1 MQIVSSMTDDKL
13 QSLLD
18 ELYFDDMID
27 FIEEMP
33 SSVVKRVLENYK
45 NENRSLI
52 NQFLSYE
59 EDSAGSLMTIDDMID
74 FIEEMPSSV
83 VKRVLEN
90 YKNENRSLINQFL
103 SYEEDSAGSLMTI
116 EYLSLKSH
124 WTVRESLNYIR
135 QKVKDLETIDVAYV
149 RDKNRVLIGEI
160 SLKNLLLSKD
170 EDIIEDVMNK
180 NVLYVTTST
189 NQEEAIELFKKY
201 DLTVL
206 PVIDKEKILVGIITI
221 DDMVDVI
228 EEENTEDFQ
237 KMAAMA
243 PSKEEYLESSVF
255 ELAKNRLTW
264 LLVLMVSATFTGSII
279 SKYEDIIEQM
289 VVLAAAIPMLMDT
302 GLAKN
307 RLTWLLVL
315 MVSAT
320 FTGSIISKYED
331 IIEQM
336 VVLAAAIPMLMDT
349 GGNAGSQS
357 STLVIRGMALG
368 EIKLKDWFRVVWKEL
383 RVGII
388 VALGLGLTGGNA
400 GSQSSTLVIRGMAL
414 GEIKLKDWFRV
425 VWKELRV
432 GIIVALGLGL
442 VNFCRMRFILKQDMK
457 ISFLGEIKL
466 KDWFRVVWKELRVG
480 IIVALGLGLVN
491 FCRMRFI
498 LKQDMKI
505 SFLVSFTL
513 GIVVVMAKLVGG
525 VLPLGAKKKLLPYEI
540 YFKTRYENIIFSIF
554 YFGTSCCYGKTCRWS
569 STTWS

>member
-1 MQIVSSMTDDKL
+1 MTKIRELLEKKDLKNLQEFLNSETSANIAEFIKENEEGEKENIILFRILSKEKAAEVFAELDADLQMQIVSSMTDDKL

-18 ELYFDDMID
+18 ELYF
-27 FIEEMP
+27 
-33 SSVVKRVLENYK
+33 
-45 NENRSLI
+45 
-52 NQFLSYE
+52 
-59 EDSAGSLMTIDDMID
+59 DDMID

-189 NQEEAIELFKKY
+189 NQEDAIEVFKKY

-302 GLAKN
+302 G
-307 RLTWLLVL
+307 
-315 MVSAT
+315 
-320 FTGSIISKYED
+320 
-331 IIEQM
+331 
-336 VVLAAAIPMLMDT
+336 
-349 GGNAGSQS
+349 GNAGSQS
-357 STLVIRGMALG
+357 STLVIRGMA
-368 EIKLKDWFRVVWKEL
+368 
-383 RVGII
+383 
-388 VALGLGLTGGNA
+388 
-400 GSQSSTLVIRGMAL
+400 
-414 GEIKLKDWFRV
+414 
-425 VWKELRV
+425 
-432 GIIVALGLGL
+432 
-442 VNFCRMRFILKQDMK
+442 
-457 ISFLGEIKL
+457 LGEIKL

-525 VLPLGAKKKLLPYEI
+525 VLPLGAKKLKMDPAIMAGPLVTTIVDALALMM
-540 YFKTRYENIIFSIF
+540 YFYIAMFLYKDVLNI
-554 YFGTSCCYGKTCRWS
+554 
-569 STTWS
+569 

>member
-1 MQIVSSMTDDKL
+1 MTKIRELLEKKDLKNLQEFLNSETSANIAEFIKENEEREKENIILFRILSKEKAAEVFAELDADLQIQIVSSMTDDKL

-18 ELYFDDMID
+18 ELYF
-27 FIEEMP
+27 
-33 SSVVKRVLENYK
+33 
-45 NENRSLI
+45 
-52 NQFLSYE
+52 
-59 EDSAGSLMTIDDMID
+59 DDMID

-189 NQEEAIELFKKY
+189 NQEDAIELFKKY

-302 GLAKN
+302 G
-307 RLTWLLVL
+307 
-315 MVSAT
+315 
-320 FTGSIISKYED
+320 
-331 IIEQM
+331 
-336 VVLAAAIPMLMDT
+336 
-349 GGNAGSQS
+349 GNAGSQS
-357 STLVIRGMALG
+357 STLVIRGMA
-368 EIKLKDWFRVVWKEL
+368 
-383 RVGII
+383 
-388 VALGLGLTGGNA
+388 
-400 GSQSSTLVIRGMAL
+400 
-414 GEIKLKDWFRV
+414 
-425 VWKELRV
+425 
-432 GIIVALGLGL
+432 
-442 VNFCRMRFILKQDMK
+442 
-457 ISFLGEIKL
+457 LGEIKL

-525 VLPLGAKKKLLPYEI
+525 VLPLGAKKLKMDPAIMAGPLVTTIVDALALMM
-540 YFKTRYENIIFSIF
+540 YFYIAMFLYKDVLNI
-554 YFGTSCCYGKTCRWS
+554 
-569 STTWS
+569 

>member
-1 MQIVSSMTDDKL
+1 MTKIRELLEKKDLKNLQEFLNSETSANIAEFIKENEEGEKENIILFRILSKEKAAEVFAELDADLQMQIVSSMTDDKL

-18 ELYFDDMID
+18 ELYF
-27 FIEEMP
+27 
-33 SSVVKRVLENYK
+33 
-45 NENRSLI
+45 
-52 NQFLSYE
+52 
-59 EDSAGSLMTIDDMID
+59 DDMID

-170 EDIIEDVMNK
+170 EDIIENVMNK

-302 GLAKN
+302 G
-307 RLTWLLVL
+307 
-315 MVSAT
+315 
-320 FTGSIISKYED
+320 
-331 IIEQM
+331 
-336 VVLAAAIPMLMDT
+336 
-349 GGNAGSQS
+349 GNAGSQS
-357 STLVIRGMALG
+357 STLVIRGMA
-368 EIKLKDWFRVVWKEL
+368 
-383 RVGII
+383 
-388 VALGLGLTGGNA
+388 
-400 GSQSSTLVIRGMAL
+400 
-414 GEIKLKDWFRV
+414 
-425 VWKELRV
+425 
-432 GIIVALGLGL
+432 
-442 VNFCRMRFILKQDMK
+442 
-457 ISFLGEIKL
+457 LGEIKL

-525 VLPLGAKKKLLPYEI
+525 VLPLGAKKLKMDPAIMAGPLVTTIVDALALMM
-540 YFKTRYENIIFSIF
+540 YFYIAMFLYKDVLNI
-554 YFGTSCCYGKTCRWS
+554 
-569 STTWS
+569 

>member
-1 MQIVSSMTDDKL
+1 MTKIRELLEKKDLKNLQEFLNSETSANIAEFIKENEEREKENIILFRILSKEKAAEVFAELDADLQMQIVSSMTDDKL

-18 ELYFDDMID
+18 ELYF
-27 FIEEMP
+27 
-33 SSVVKRVLENYK
+33 
-45 NENRSLI
+45 
-52 NQFLSYE
+52 
-59 EDSAGSLMTIDDMID
+59 DDMID

-189 NQEEAIELFKKY
+189 NQEDAIELFKKY

-302 GLAKN
+302 G
-307 RLTWLLVL
+307 
-315 MVSAT
+315 
-320 FTGSIISKYED
+320 
-331 IIEQM
+331 
-336 VVLAAAIPMLMDT
+336 
-349 GGNAGSQS
+349 GNAGSQS
-357 STLVIRGMALG
+357 STLVIRGMA
-368 EIKLKDWFRVVWKEL
+368 
-383 RVGII
+383 
-388 VALGLGLTGGNA
+388 
-400 GSQSSTLVIRGMAL
+400 
-414 GEIKLKDWFRV
+414 
-425 VWKELRV
+425 
-432 GIIVALGLGL
+432 
-442 VNFCRMRFILKQDMK
+442 
-457 ISFLGEIKL
+457 LGEIKL

-525 VLPLGAKKKLLPYEI
+525 VLPLGAKKLKMDPAIMAGPLVTTIVDALALMM
-540 YFKTRYENIIFSIF
+540 YFYIAMFLYKDVLNI
-554 YFGTSCCYGKTCRWS
+554 
-569 STTWS
+569 

>member
-1 MQIVSSMTDDKL
+1 MTKIRELLEKKDLKNLQEFLNSETSANIAEFIKENEEGEKENIILFRILSKEKAAEVFAELDADLQMQIVSSMTDDKL

-18 ELYFDDMID
+18 ELYF
-27 FIEEMP
+27 
-33 SSVVKRVLENYK
+33 
-45 NENRSLI
+45 
-52 NQFLSYE
+52 
-59 EDSAGSLMTIDDMID
+59 DDMID

-302 GLAKN
+302 G
-307 RLTWLLVL
+307 
-315 MVSAT
+315 
-320 FTGSIISKYED
+320 
-331 IIEQM
+331 
-336 VVLAAAIPMLMDT
+336 
-349 GGNAGSQS
+349 GNAGSQS

-368 EIKLKDWFRVVWKEL
+368 EIKLKDWFK
-383 RVGII
+383 
-388 VALGLGLTGGNA
+388 
-400 GSQSSTLVIRGMAL
+400 
-414 GEIKLKDWFRV
+414 
-425 VWKELRV
+425 
-432 GIIVALGLGL
+432 
-442 VNFCRMRFILKQDMK
+442 
-457 ISFLGEIKL
+457 
-466 KDWFRVVWKELRVG
+466 VVWKELRVG

-525 VLPLGAKKKLLPYEI
+525 VLPLGAKKLKMDPAIMAGPLVTTIVDALALMM
-540 YFKTRYENIIFSIF
+540 YFYIAMFLYKDVLNI
-554 YFGTSCCYGKTCRWS
+554 
-569 STTWS
+569 

>member
-1 MQIVSSMTDDKL
+1 MTKIRELLEKKDLKNLQEFLNSETSANIAEFIKENEEEEKENIILFRILSKEKAAEVFAELDADLQMQIVSSMTDDKL

-18 ELYFDDMID
+18 ELYF
-27 FIEEMP
+27 
-33 SSVVKRVLENYK
+33 
-45 NENRSLI
+45 
-52 NQFLSYE
+52 
-59 EDSAGSLMTIDDMID
+59 DDMID

-189 NQEEAIELFKKY
+189 NQEDAIELFKKY

-302 GLAKN
+302 G
-307 RLTWLLVL
+307 
-315 MVSAT
+315 
-320 FTGSIISKYED
+320 
-331 IIEQM
+331 
-336 VVLAAAIPMLMDT
+336 
-349 GGNAGSQS
+349 GNAGSQS
-357 STLVIRGMALG
+357 STLVIRGMA
-368 EIKLKDWFRVVWKEL
+368 
-383 RVGII
+383 
-388 VALGLGLTGGNA
+388 
-400 GSQSSTLVIRGMAL
+400 
-414 GEIKLKDWFRV
+414 
-425 VWKELRV
+425 
-432 GIIVALGLGL
+432 
-442 VNFCRMRFILKQDMK
+442 
-457 ISFLGEIKL
+457 LGEIKL

-525 VLPLGAKKKLLPYEI
+525 VLPLGAKKLKMDPAIMAGPLVTTIVDALALMM
-540 YFKTRYENIIFSIF
+540 YFYIAMFLYKDVLNI
-554 YFGTSCCYGKTCRWS
+554 
-569 STTWS
+569 

>member
-1 MQIVSSMTDDKL
+1 MTKIRELLEKKDLKNLQEFLNSETSANIAEFIKENEEGEKENIILFRILSKEKAAEVFAELDSDLQMQIVSSMTDDKL

-18 ELYFDDMID
+18 ELYF
-27 FIEEMP
+27 
-33 SSVVKRVLENYK
+33 
-45 NENRSLI
+45 
-52 NQFLSYE
+52 
-59 EDSAGSLMTIDDMID
+59 DDMID

-170 EDIIEDVMNK
+170 EDIIENVMNK

-302 GLAKN
+302 G
-307 RLTWLLVL
+307 
-315 MVSAT
+315 
-320 FTGSIISKYED
+320 
-331 IIEQM
+331 
-336 VVLAAAIPMLMDT
+336 
-349 GGNAGSQS
+349 GNAGSQS
-357 STLVIRGMALG
+357 STLVIRGMA
-368 EIKLKDWFRVVWKEL
+368 
-383 RVGII
+383 
-388 VALGLGLTGGNA
+388 
-400 GSQSSTLVIRGMAL
+400 
-414 GEIKLKDWFRV
+414 
-425 VWKELRV
+425 
-432 GIIVALGLGL
+432 
-442 VNFCRMRFILKQDMK
+442 
-457 ISFLGEIKL
+457 LGEIKL

-525 VLPLGAKKKLLPYEI
+525 VLPLGAKKLKMDPAIMAGPLVTTIVDALALMM
-540 YFKTRYENIIFSIF
+540 YFYIAMFLYKDILNI
-554 YFGTSCCYGKTCRWS
+554 
-569 STTWS
+569 

>member
-1 MQIVSSMTDDKL
+1 MTKIKELLEKKDLKNLQEFLNSETSANIAEFIKENEEGEKENIILFRILSKEKAAEVFAELDGDLQMQIVSSMTDDKL

-18 ELYFDDMID
+18 ELYF
-27 FIEEMP
+27 
-33 SSVVKRVLENYK
+33 
-45 NENRSLI
+45 
-52 NQFLSYE
+52 
-59 EDSAGSLMTIDDMID
+59 DDMID

-302 GLAKN
+302 G
-307 RLTWLLVL
+307 
-315 MVSAT
+315 
-320 FTGSIISKYED
+320 
-331 IIEQM
+331 
-336 VVLAAAIPMLMDT
+336 
-349 GGNAGSQS
+349 GNAGSQS
-357 STLVIRGMALG
+357 STLVIRGMA
-368 EIKLKDWFRVVWKEL
+368 
-383 RVGII
+383 
-388 VALGLGLTGGNA
+388 
-400 GSQSSTLVIRGMAL
+400 
-414 GEIKLKDWFRV
+414 
-425 VWKELRV
+425 
-432 GIIVALGLGL
+432 
-442 VNFCRMRFILKQDMK
+442 
-457 ISFLGEIKL
+457 LGEIKL

-525 VLPLGAKKKLLPYEI
+525 VLPLGAKKLKMDPAIMAGPLVTTIVDALALMM
-540 YFKTRYENIIFSIF
+540 YFYIAMFLYKDILNI
-554 YFGTSCCYGKTCRWS
+554 
-569 STTWS
+569 

>member
-1 MQIVSSMTDDKL
+1 MTKIRELLEKKDLKNLQEFLNSETSANIAEFIKENEEGEKENIILFRILSKEKAAEVFAELDADLQMQIVSSMTDDKL

-18 ELYFDDMID
+18 ELYF
-27 FIEEMP
+27 
-33 SSVVKRVLENYK
+33 
-45 NENRSLI
+45 
-52 NQFLSYE
+52 
-59 EDSAGSLMTIDDMID
+59 DDMID

-160 SLKNLLLSKD
+160 SLKNLLLSDD
-170 EDIIEDVMNK
+170 EDIIENVMNK

-255 ELAKNRLTW
+255 ELAKNRLAW

-279 SKYEDIIEQM
+279 SKYED
-289 VVLAAAIPMLMDT
+289 V
-302 GLAKN
+302 
-307 RLTWLLVL
+307 
-315 MVSAT
+315 
-320 FTGSIISKYED
+320 
-331 IIEQM
+331 IEQM

-368 EIKLKDWFRVVWKEL
+368 EIKLKDWFRV
-383 RVGII
+383 I
-388 VALGLGLTGGNA
+388 
-400 GSQSSTLVIRGMAL
+400 
-414 GEIKLKDWFRV
+414 
-425 VWKELRV
+425 
-432 GIIVALGLGL
+432 
-442 VNFCRMRFILKQDMK
+442 
-457 ISFLGEIKL
+457 
-466 KDWFRVVWKELRVG
+466 WKELRVG

-525 VLPLGAKKKLLPYEI
+525 VLPLGAKKLKMDPAIMAGPLVTTIVDALALMM
-540 YFKTRYENIIFSIF
+540 YFYIAMFLYKDVLNI
-554 YFGTSCCYGKTCRWS
+554 
-569 STTWS
+569 

>member
-1 MQIVSSMTDDKL
+1 MTKIRELLEKKDLKNLQEFLNSETSANIAEFIKENEEGEKENIILFRILSKEKAAEVFAELDADLQMQIVSSMTDDKL

-18 ELYFDDMID
+18 ELYF
-27 FIEEMP
+27 
-33 SSVVKRVLENYK
+33 
-45 NENRSLI
+45 
-52 NQFLSYE
+52 
-59 EDSAGSLMTIDDMID
+59 DDMID

-170 EDIIEDVMNK
+170 EDIIENVMNK

-189 NQEEAIELFKKY
+189 NQEDAIELFKKY

-302 GLAKN
+302 G
-307 RLTWLLVL
+307 
-315 MVSAT
+315 
-320 FTGSIISKYED
+320 
-331 IIEQM
+331 
-336 VVLAAAIPMLMDT
+336 
-349 GGNAGSQS
+349 GNAGSQS

-383 RVGII
+383 RVGI
-388 VALGLGLTGGNA
+388 V
-400 GSQSSTLVIRGMAL
+400 
-414 GEIKLKDWFRV
+414 
-425 VWKELRV
+425 
-432 GIIVALGLGL
+432 
-442 VNFCRMRFILKQDMK
+442 
-457 ISFLGEIKL
+457 
-466 KDWFRVVWKELRVG
+466 
-480 IIVALGLGLVN
+480 VALGLGLVN

-525 VLPLGAKKKLLPYEI
+525 VLPLGAKKLKMDPAIMAGPLVTTIVDALALMM
-540 YFKTRYENIIFSIF
+540 YFYIAMFLYKDVLNI
-554 YFGTSCCYGKTCRWS
+554 
-569 STTWS
+569 

>member
-1 MQIVSSMTDDKL
+1 MTKIRELLEKKDLKNLQEFLNSETSANIAEFIKENEEGEKENIILFRILSKEKAAEVFAELDADLQMQIVSSMTDDKL

-18 ELYFDDMID
+18 ELYF
-27 FIEEMP
+27 
-33 SSVVKRVLENYK
+33 
-45 NENRSLI
+45 
-52 NQFLSYE
+52 
-59 EDSAGSLMTIDDMID
+59 DDMID

-189 NQEEAIELFKKY
+189 NQEDAIELFKKY

-302 GLAKN
+302 G
-307 RLTWLLVL
+307 
-315 MVSAT
+315 
-320 FTGSIISKYED
+320 
-331 IIEQM
+331 
-336 VVLAAAIPMLMDT
+336 
-349 GGNAGSQS
+349 GNAGSQS

-368 EIKLKDWFRVVWKEL
+368 EIKLKDWFK
-383 RVGII
+383 
-388 VALGLGLTGGNA
+388 
-400 GSQSSTLVIRGMAL
+400 
-414 GEIKLKDWFRV
+414 
-425 VWKELRV
+425 
-432 GIIVALGLGL
+432 
-442 VNFCRMRFILKQDMK
+442 
-457 ISFLGEIKL
+457 
-466 KDWFRVVWKELRVG
+466 VVWKELRVG

-525 VLPLGAKKKLLPYEI
+525 VLPLGAKKLKMDPAIMAGPLVTTIVDALALMM
-540 YFKTRYENIIFSIF
+540 YFYIAMFLYKDVLNI
-554 YFGTSCCYGKTCRWS
+554 
-569 STTWS
+569 

>member
-1 MQIVSSMTDDKL
+1 MTKIRELLEKKDLKNLQEFLNSETSANIAEFIKENEEGEKENIILFRILSKEKAAEVFAELDADLQMQIVSSMTDDKL

-18 ELYFDDMID
+18 ELYF
-27 FIEEMP
+27 
-33 SSVVKRVLENYK
+33 
-45 NENRSLI
+45 
-52 NQFLSYE
+52 
-59 EDSAGSLMTIDDMID
+59 DDMID

-302 GLAKN
+302 G
-307 RLTWLLVL
+307 
-315 MVSAT
+315 
-320 FTGSIISKYED
+320 
-331 IIEQM
+331 
-336 VVLAAAIPMLMDT
+336 
-349 GGNAGSQS
+349 GNAGSQS

-388 VALGLGLTGGNA
+388 VA
-400 GSQSSTLVIRGMAL
+400 
-414 GEIKLKDWFRV
+414 F
-425 VWKELRV
+425 
-432 GIIVALGLGL
+432 
-442 VNFCRMRFILKQDMK
+442 
-457 ISFLGEIKL
+457 
-466 KDWFRVVWKELRVG
+466 
-480 IIVALGLGLVN
+480 GLGLVN

-525 VLPLGAKKKLLPYEI
+525 VLPLGAKKLKMDPAIMAGPLVTTIVDALALMM
-540 YFKTRYENIIFSIF
+540 YFYIAMFLYKDVLNI
-554 YFGTSCCYGKTCRWS
+554 
-569 STTWS
+569 

>member
-1 MQIVSSMTDDKL
+1 MTKIRELLEKKDLKNLQEFLNSETSANIAEFIKENEEGEKENIILFRILSKEKAAEVFAELDADLQMQIVSSMIDDKL

-18 ELYFDDMID
+18 ELYF
-27 FIEEMP
+27 
-33 SSVVKRVLENYK
+33 
-45 NENRSLI
+45 
-52 NQFLSYE
+52 
-59 EDSAGSLMTIDDMID
+59 DDMID

-170 EDIIEDVMNK
+170 EDIIENVMNK

-189 NQEEAIELFKKY
+189 NQEDAIELFKKY

-302 GLAKN
+302 G
-307 RLTWLLVL
+307 
-315 MVSAT
+315 
-320 FTGSIISKYED
+320 
-331 IIEQM
+331 
-336 VVLAAAIPMLMDT
+336 
-349 GGNAGSQS
+349 GNAGSQS
-357 STLVIRGMALG
+357 STLVIRGMA
-368 EIKLKDWFRVVWKEL
+368 
-383 RVGII
+383 
-388 VALGLGLTGGNA
+388 
-400 GSQSSTLVIRGMAL
+400 
-414 GEIKLKDWFRV
+414 
-425 VWKELRV
+425 
-432 GIIVALGLGL
+432 
-442 VNFCRMRFILKQDMK
+442 
-457 ISFLGEIKL
+457 LGEIKL

-525 VLPLGAKKKLLPYEI
+525 VLPLGAKKLKMDPAIMAGPLVTTIVDALALMM
-540 YFKTRYENIIFSIF
+540 YFYIAMFLYKDVLNI
-554 YFGTSCCYGKTCRWS
+554 
-569 STTWS
+569 

>member
-1 MQIVSSMTDDKL
+1 MTKIRELLEKKDLKNLQEFLNSETSANIAEFIKENEEGEKENIILFRILSKEKAAEVFAELDADLQMQIVSSMTDDKL

-18 ELYFDDMID
+18 ELYF
-27 FIEEMP
+27 
-33 SSVVKRVLENYK
+33 
-45 NENRSLI
+45 
-52 NQFLSYE
+52 
-59 EDSAGSLMTIDDMID
+59 DDMID

-189 NQEEAIELFKKY
+189 NQEDAIELFKKY

-302 GLAKN
+302 G
-307 RLTWLLVL
+307 
-315 MVSAT
+315 
-320 FTGSIISKYED
+320 
-331 IIEQM
+331 
-336 VVLAAAIPMLMDT
+336 
-349 GGNAGSQS
+349 GNAGSQS
-357 STLVIRGMALG
+357 STLVIRGMA
-368 EIKLKDWFRVVWKEL
+368 
-383 RVGII
+383 
-388 VALGLGLTGGNA
+388 
-400 GSQSSTLVIRGMAL
+400 
-414 GEIKLKDWFRV
+414 
-425 VWKELRV
+425 
-432 GIIVALGLGL
+432 
-442 VNFCRMRFILKQDMK
+442 
-457 ISFLGEIKL
+457 LGEIKL

-525 VLPLGAKKKLLPYEI
+525 VLPLGAKKLKMDPAIMAGPLVTTIVDALALI
-540 YFKTRYENIIFSIF
+540 MYFYIAMFLYKDVLNI
-554 YFGTSCCYGKTCRWS
+554 
-569 STTWS
+569 

>member
-1 MQIVSSMTDDKL
+1 MTKIRELLEKKDLKNLQEFLNSETSANIAEFIKENEEGEKENIILFRILSKEKAAEVFAELDSDLQMQIVSSMTDDKL

-18 ELYFDDMID
+18 ELYF
-27 FIEEMP
+27 
-33 SSVVKRVLENYK
+33 
-45 NENRSLI
+45 
-52 NQFLSYE
+52 
-59 EDSAGSLMTIDDMID
+59 DDMID

-149 RDKNRVLIGEI
+149 RDKNKVLIGEI

-189 NQEEAIELFKKY
+189 NQEDAIELFKKY

-264 LLVLMVSATFTGSII
+264 LLVLMA
-279 SKYEDIIEQM
+279 
-289 VVLAAAIPMLMDT
+289 
-302 GLAKN
+302 
-307 RLTWLLVL
+307 
-315 MVSAT
+315 SAT

-388 VALGLGLTGGNA
+388 VALGLGL
-400 GSQSSTLVIRGMAL
+400 
-414 GEIKLKDWFRV
+414 
-425 VWKELRV
+425 
-432 GIIVALGLGL
+432 
-442 VNFCRMRFILKQDMK
+442 
-457 ISFLGEIKL
+457 
-466 KDWFRVVWKELRVG
+466 
-480 IIVALGLGLVN
+480 VN

-525 VLPLGAKKKLLPYEI
+525 VLPLGAKKLKMDPAIMAGPLVTTIVDALALMM
-540 YFKTRYENIIFSIF
+540 YFYIAMFLYKDVLNI
-554 YFGTSCCYGKTCRWS
+554 
-569 STTWS
+569 

>member
-1 MQIVSSMTDDKL
+1 MTKIRELLEKKDLKNLQEFLNSETSANIAEFIKENEEGEKENIILFRILSKEKAAEVFAELDADLQMQIVSSMTDDKL

-18 ELYFDDMID
+18 ELYF
-27 FIEEMP
+27 
-33 SSVVKRVLENYK
+33 
-45 NENRSLI
+45 
-52 NQFLSYE
+52 
-59 EDSAGSLMTIDDMID
+59 DDMID

-189 NQEEAIELFKKY
+189 NQEDAIELFKKY

-302 GLAKN
+302 G
-307 RLTWLLVL
+307 
-315 MVSAT
+315 
-320 FTGSIISKYED
+320 
-331 IIEQM
+331 
-336 VVLAAAIPMLMDT
+336 
-349 GGNAGSQS
+349 GNAGSQS
-357 STLVIRGMALG
+357 STLVIRGMA
-368 EIKLKDWFRVVWKEL
+368 
-383 RVGII
+383 
-388 VALGLGLTGGNA
+388 
-400 GSQSSTLVIRGMAL
+400 
-414 GEIKLKDWFRV
+414 
-425 VWKELRV
+425 
-432 GIIVALGLGL
+432 
-442 VNFCRMRFILKQDMK
+442 
-457 ISFLGEIKL
+457 LGEIKL

-525 VLPLGAKKKLLPYEI
+525 VLPLGAKKLKMDPAIMAGPLVTTIVDALALMM
-540 YFKTRYENIIFSIF
+540 YFYIAMFLYKDVLNI
-554 YFGTSCCYGKTCRWS
+554 
-569 STTWS
+569 

>member
-1 MQIVSSMTDDKL
+1 MFMTKIRELLEKKDLKNLQEFLNSETSANIAEFIKENEEGEKENIILFRILSKEKAAEVFAELDADLQMQIVSSMTDDKL

-18 ELYFDDMID
+18 ELYF
-27 FIEEMP
+27 
-33 SSVVKRVLENYK
+33 
-45 NENRSLI
+45 
-52 NQFLSYE
+52 
-59 EDSAGSLMTIDDMID
+59 DDMID

-170 EDIIEDVMNK
+170 EDIIENVMNK

-189 NQEEAIELFKKY
+189 NQEDAIELFKKY

-302 GLAKN
+302 G
-307 RLTWLLVL
+307 
-315 MVSAT
+315 
-320 FTGSIISKYED
+320 
-331 IIEQM
+331 
-336 VVLAAAIPMLMDT
+336 
-349 GGNAGSQS
+349 GNAGSQS
-357 STLVIRGMALG
+357 STLVIRGMA
-368 EIKLKDWFRVVWKEL
+368 
-383 RVGII
+383 
-388 VALGLGLTGGNA
+388 
-400 GSQSSTLVIRGMAL
+400 
-414 GEIKLKDWFRV
+414 
-425 VWKELRV
+425 
-432 GIIVALGLGL
+432 
-442 VNFCRMRFILKQDMK
+442 
-457 ISFLGEIKL
+457 LGEIKL

-525 VLPLGAKKKLLPYEI
+525 VLPLGAKKLKMDPAIMAGPLVTTIVDALALMM
-540 YFKTRYENIIFSIF
+540 YFYIAMFLYKDVLNI
-554 YFGTSCCYGKTCRWS
+554 
-569 STTWS
+569 

>member
-1 MQIVSSMTDDKL
+1 MTKIRELLEKKDLKNLQEFLNSETSANIAEFIKENEEGEKENIILFRILSKEKAAEVFAELDADLQMQIVSSMTDDKL

-18 ELYFDDMID
+18 ELYF
-27 FIEEMP
+27 
-33 SSVVKRVLENYK
+33 
-45 NENRSLI
+45 
-52 NQFLSYE
+52 
-59 EDSAGSLMTIDDMID
+59 DDMID

-149 RDKNRVLIGEI
+149 RDKNKVLIGEI

-189 NQEEAIELFKKY
+189 NQEDAIELFKKY

-302 GLAKN
+302 G
-307 RLTWLLVL
+307 
-315 MVSAT
+315 
-320 FTGSIISKYED
+320 
-331 IIEQM
+331 
-336 VVLAAAIPMLMDT
+336 
-349 GGNAGSQS
+349 GNAGSQS
-357 STLVIRGMALG
+357 STLVIRGMA
-368 EIKLKDWFRVVWKEL
+368 
-383 RVGII
+383 
-388 VALGLGLTGGNA
+388 
-400 GSQSSTLVIRGMAL
+400 
-414 GEIKLKDWFRV
+414 
-425 VWKELRV
+425 
-432 GIIVALGLGL
+432 
-442 VNFCRMRFILKQDMK
+442 
-457 ISFLGEIKL
+457 LGEIKL

-525 VLPLGAKKKLLPYEI
+525 VLPLGAKKLKMDPAIMAGPLVTTIVDALALMM
-540 YFKTRYENIIFSIF
+540 YFYIAMFLYKDVLNI
-554 YFGTSCCYGKTCRWS
+554 
-569 STTWS
+569 

>member
-1 MQIVSSMTDDKL
+1 MTKIRELLEKKDLKNLQEFLNSETSANIAEFIKENEEGEKENIILFRILSKEKAAEVFAELDSDLQMQIVSSMTDDKL

-18 ELYFDDMID
+18 ELYF
-27 FIEEMP
+27 
-33 SSVVKRVLENYK
+33 
-45 NENRSLI
+45 
-52 NQFLSYE
+52 
-59 EDSAGSLMTIDDMID
+59 DDMID

-170 EDIIEDVMNK
+170 EDIIENVMNK

-189 NQEEAIELFKKY
+189 NQEDAIELFKKY

-302 GLAKN
+302 G
-307 RLTWLLVL
+307 
-315 MVSAT
+315 
-320 FTGSIISKYED
+320 
-331 IIEQM
+331 
-336 VVLAAAIPMLMDT
+336 
-349 GGNAGSQS
+349 GNAGSQS
-357 STLVIRGMALG
+357 STLVIRGMA
-368 EIKLKDWFRVVWKEL
+368 
-383 RVGII
+383 
-388 VALGLGLTGGNA
+388 
-400 GSQSSTLVIRGMAL
+400 
-414 GEIKLKDWFRV
+414 
-425 VWKELRV
+425 
-432 GIIVALGLGL
+432 
-442 VNFCRMRFILKQDMK
+442 
-457 ISFLGEIKL
+457 LGEIKL

-525 VLPLGAKKKLLPYEI
+525 VLPLGAKKLKMDPAIMAGPLVTTIVDALALMM
-540 YFKTRYENIIFSIF
+540 YFYIAMFLYKDVLNI
-554 YFGTSCCYGKTCRWS
+554 
-569 STTWS
+569 

>member
-1 MQIVSSMTDDKL
+1 MTKIRELLEKKDLKNLQEFLNSETSANIAEFIKENEEGEKENIILFRILSKEKAAEVFAELDADLQMQIVSSMTDDKL

-18 ELYFDDMID
+18 ELYF
-27 FIEEMP
+27 
-33 SSVVKRVLENYK
+33 
-45 NENRSLI
+45 
-52 NQFLSYE
+52 
-59 EDSAGSLMTIDDMID
+59 DDMID

-302 GLAKN
+302 G
-307 RLTWLLVL
+307 
-315 MVSAT
+315 
-320 FTGSIISKYED
+320 
-331 IIEQM
+331 
-336 VVLAAAIPMLMDT
+336 
-349 GGNAGSQS
+349 GNAGSQS
-357 STLVIRGMALG
+357 STLVIRGMA
-368 EIKLKDWFRVVWKEL
+368 
-383 RVGII
+383 
-388 VALGLGLTGGNA
+388 
-400 GSQSSTLVIRGMAL
+400 
-414 GEIKLKDWFRV
+414 
-425 VWKELRV
+425 
-432 GIIVALGLGL
+432 
-442 VNFCRMRFILKQDMK
+442 
-457 ISFLGEIKL
+457 LGEIKL

-525 VLPLGAKKKLLPYEI
+525 VLPLGAKKLKMDPAIMAGPLVTTIVDALALMI
-540 YFKTRYENIIFSIF
+540 YFYIAMFLYKDVLNI
-554 YFGTSCCYGKTCRWS
+554 
-569 STTWS
+569 

>member
-1 MQIVSSMTDDKL
+1 MTKIRELLEKKDLKNLQEFLNSETSANIAEFIKENEEGEKENIILFRILSKEKAAEVFAELDADLQMQIVSSMTDDKL

-18 ELYFDDMID
+18 ELYF
-27 FIEEMP
+27 
-33 SSVVKRVLENYK
+33 
-45 NENRSLI
+45 
-52 NQFLSYE
+52 
-59 EDSAGSLMTIDDMID
+59 DDMID

-170 EDIIEDVMNK
+170 EDIIENVMNK

-302 GLAKN
+302 G
-307 RLTWLLVL
+307 
-315 MVSAT
+315 
-320 FTGSIISKYED
+320 
-331 IIEQM
+331 
-336 VVLAAAIPMLMDT
+336 
-349 GGNAGSQS
+349 GNAGSQS

-383 RVGII
+383 RVGI
-388 VALGLGLTGGNA
+388 V
-400 GSQSSTLVIRGMAL
+400 
-414 GEIKLKDWFRV
+414 
-425 VWKELRV
+425 
-432 GIIVALGLGL
+432 
-442 VNFCRMRFILKQDMK
+442 
-457 ISFLGEIKL
+457 
-466 KDWFRVVWKELRVG
+466 
-480 IIVALGLGLVN
+480 VALGLGLVN

-525 VLPLGAKKKLLPYEI
+525 VLPLGAKKLKMDPAIMAGPLVTTIVDALALMM
-540 YFKTRYENIIFSIF
+540 YFYIAMFLYKDVLNI
-554 YFGTSCCYGKTCRWS
+554 
-569 STTWS
+569 

>member
-1 MQIVSSMTDDKL
+1 MTKIRELLEKKDLKNLQEFLNSETSANIAEFIKENEEGEKENIILFRILSKEKAAEVFAELDADLQMQIVSSMTDDKL

-18 ELYFDDMID
+18 ELYF
-27 FIEEMP
+27 
-33 SSVVKRVLENYK
+33 
-45 NENRSLI
+45 
-52 NQFLSYE
+52 
-59 EDSAGSLMTIDDMID
+59 DDMID

-189 NQEEAIELFKKY
+189 NQEDAIELFKKY

-302 GLAKN
+302 G
-307 RLTWLLVL
+307 
-315 MVSAT
+315 
-320 FTGSIISKYED
+320 
-331 IIEQM
+331 
-336 VVLAAAIPMLMDT
+336 
-349 GGNAGSQS
+349 GNAGSQS
-357 STLVIRGMALG
+357 STLVIRGMA
-368 EIKLKDWFRVVWKEL
+368 
-383 RVGII
+383 
-388 VALGLGLTGGNA
+388 
-400 GSQSSTLVIRGMAL
+400 
-414 GEIKLKDWFRV
+414 
-425 VWKELRV
+425 
-432 GIIVALGLGL
+432 
-442 VNFCRMRFILKQDMK
+442 
-457 ISFLGEIKL
+457 LGEIKL

-525 VLPLGAKKKLLPYEI
+525 VLPLGAKKLKMDPAIMAGPLVTTIVDALALMM
-540 YFKTRYENIIFSIF
+540 YFYIAMFLYKDILNI
-554 YFGTSCCYGKTCRWS
+554 
-569 STTWS
+569 

>member
-1 MQIVSSMTDDKL
+1 MTKIRELLEKKDLKNLQEFLNSETSANIAEFIKENEEGEKENIILFRILSKEKAAEVFAELDGDLQMQIVSSMTDDKL

-18 ELYFDDMID
+18 ELYF
-27 FIEEMP
+27 
-33 SSVVKRVLENYK
+33 
-45 NENRSLI
+45 
-52 NQFLSYE
+52 
-59 EDSAGSLMTIDDMID
+59 DDMID

-302 GLAKN
+302 G
-307 RLTWLLVL
+307 
-315 MVSAT
+315 
-320 FTGSIISKYED
+320 
-331 IIEQM
+331 
-336 VVLAAAIPMLMDT
+336 
-349 GGNAGSQS
+349 GNAGSQS
-357 STLVIRGMALG
+357 STLVIRGMA
-368 EIKLKDWFRVVWKEL
+368 
-383 RVGII
+383 
-388 VALGLGLTGGNA
+388 
-400 GSQSSTLVIRGMAL
+400 
-414 GEIKLKDWFRV
+414 
-425 VWKELRV
+425 
-432 GIIVALGLGL
+432 
-442 VNFCRMRFILKQDMK
+442 
-457 ISFLGEIKL
+457 LGEIKL

-525 VLPLGAKKKLLPYEI
+525 VLPLGAKKLKMDPAIMAGPLVTTIVDALALMI
-540 YFKTRYENIIFSIF
+540 YFYIAMFLYKDVLNI
-554 YFGTSCCYGKTCRWS
+554 
-569 STTWS
+569 

>member
-1 MQIVSSMTDDKL
+1 MTKIRELLEKKDLKNLQEFLNSETSANIAEFIKENEEEEKENIILFRILSKEKAAEVFAELDGDLQMQIVSSMTDDKL

-18 ELYFDDMID
+18 ELYF
-27 FIEEMP
+27 
-33 SSVVKRVLENYK
+33 
-45 NENRSLI
+45 
-52 NQFLSYE
+52 
-59 EDSAGSLMTIDDMID
+59 DDMID

-264 LLVLMVSATFTGSII
+264 LLVLMVSATFTG
-279 SKYEDIIEQM
+279 
-289 VVLAAAIPMLMDT
+289 
-302 GLAKN
+302 
-307 RLTWLLVL
+307 R
-315 MVSAT
+315 
-320 FTGSIISKYED
+320 IISKYED

-357 STLVIRGMALG
+357 STLVIRGMA
-368 EIKLKDWFRVVWKEL
+368 
-383 RVGII
+383 
-388 VALGLGLTGGNA
+388 
-400 GSQSSTLVIRGMAL
+400 
-414 GEIKLKDWFRV
+414 
-425 VWKELRV
+425 
-432 GIIVALGLGL
+432 
-442 VNFCRMRFILKQDMK
+442 
-457 ISFLGEIKL
+457 LGEIKL

-525 VLPLGAKKKLLPYEI
+525 VLPLGAKKLKMDPAIMAGPLVTTIVDALALMM
-540 YFKTRYENIIFSIF
+540 YFYIAMFLYKDVLNI
-554 YFGTSCCYGKTCRWS
+554 
-569 STTWS
+569 

>member
-1 MQIVSSMTDDKL
+1 MTKIRELLEKKDLKNLQEFLNSETSANIAEFIKENEEGEKENIILFRILSKEKAAEVFTELDADLQMQIVSSMTDDKL

-18 ELYFDDMID
+18 ELYF
-27 FIEEMP
+27 
-33 SSVVKRVLENYK
+33 
-45 NENRSLI
+45 
-52 NQFLSYE
+52 
-59 EDSAGSLMTIDDMID
+59 DDMID

-149 RDKNRVLIGEI
+149 KDKNRVLIGEI

-302 GLAKN
+302 G
-307 RLTWLLVL
+307 
-315 MVSAT
+315 
-320 FTGSIISKYED
+320 
-331 IIEQM
+331 
-336 VVLAAAIPMLMDT
+336 
-349 GGNAGSQS
+349 GNAGSQS
-357 STLVIRGMALG
+357 STLVIRGMA
-368 EIKLKDWFRVVWKEL
+368 
-383 RVGII
+383 
-388 VALGLGLTGGNA
+388 
-400 GSQSSTLVIRGMAL
+400 
-414 GEIKLKDWFRV
+414 
-425 VWKELRV
+425 
-432 GIIVALGLGL
+432 
-442 VNFCRMRFILKQDMK
+442 
-457 ISFLGEIKL
+457 LGEIKL

-525 VLPLGAKKKLLPYEI
+525 VLPLGAKKLKMDPAIMAGPLVTTIVDALALMM
-540 YFKTRYENIIFSIF
+540 YFYIAMFLYKDVLNI
-554 YFGTSCCYGKTCRWS
+554 
-569 STTWS
+569 